1 MHKVV
6 FGSTC
11 LECPKHTCVISHNL
25 DMRVGFYQVG
35 CFHCLYICA
44 PCGPW
49 LASRC
54 WGVTLLRAVLDLVI
68 FVGWNK
74 GRSYCSG
81 RGKQEQQICP
91 LPGWKGKFSP
101 PSFLCG
107 GEKESFDFFFP
118 FSSEVELKEI
128 QVSFSYI
135 PAKPLET
142 KICKLSGHFQCPSN
156 RHFFCRHWLHTADPC
171 LGGCSVPGVL
181 RQGWGQSSKV
191 LLVPVAIHDSTARP
205 ELCKDSSTDPVVKM
219 ALLGFTEEGPE
230 KSQLNNIFGLVA
242 GWRESEYRKRGKEN
256 PEKLL

>member
-1 MHKVV
+1 MGEGNRSNKSV
-6 FGSTC
+6 
-11 LECPKHTCVISHNL
+11 L
-25 DMRVGFYQVG
+25 YQ
-35 CFHCLYICA
+35 A
-44 PCGPW
+44 
-49 LASRC
+49 
-54 WGVTLLRAVLDLVI
+54 
-68 FVGWNK
+68 
-74 GRSYCSG
+74 
-81 RGKQEQQICP
+81 
-91 LPGWKGKFSP
+91 
-101 PSFLCG
+101 
-107 GEKESFDFFFP
+107 EKESFLLLLSCVEERKNHLTSFFP